1 MDKDDADGILEGEI
15 VDEPREVS
23 PPLPAVTAP
32 ASGAVKT
39 KGWIEMIA
47 AIGGGIARWLV
58 SSSGDRSL
66 RGREQDRERERRR
79 QDKAAARRRPM
90 RAPFEKSHDARH
102 SRLDGCAV

>member
-58 SSSGDRSL
+58 SSSGDHRSGGGNRTGSG
-66 RGREQDRERERRR
+66 RGGGRIRRR
-79 QDKAAARRRPM
+79 RGGGR
-90 RAPFEKSHDARH
+90 
-102 SRLDGCAV
+102 